1 MHLLVFYT
9 VDCHNCKVD
18 NLIYDTT
25 EQLAMVN
32 RTISSAFAEAQH
44 NPLLYVELETTLLE
58 ALNYMIN
65 TIAELASLLVE
76 NGIDVPAHI
85 QHDTIPQGE

>member
-1 MHLLVFYT
+1 M
-9 VDCHNCKVD
+9 
-18 NLIYDTT
+18 YDTT
-25 EQLAMVN
+25 DQLKMVDN
-32 RTISSAFAEAQH
+32 TISSAFTEAQH
-44 NPLLYVELETTLLE
+44 NPLLYIELETVVLE
-58 ALNYMIN
+58 VLHYTIN